1 VAVGLIKAE
10 GGASTYGGQA
20 KGGTARGS
28 DSGARPTRGSD
39 SGASPTLRRPEVGD
53 DRWPPPIGDCGREG
67 GRADSWAASWAG
79 RPAGREAALDAGE
92 EREGAVRGSGAG
104 LWAAPRLKQS

>member
-10 GGASTYGGQA
+10 GGASTYGGQG

-28 DSGARPTRGSD
+28 DSGASPTR
-39 SGASPTLRRPEVGD
+39 RRPEVGD
-53 DRWPPPIGDCGREG
+53 DRWPPPVGDCGREG